1 MKESNLVNRLINNE
15 RSAINELY
23 AEYSPK
29 LYRFAY
35 GYLKSEAEALDIVQE
50 VFINIWNYRSKLN
63 KNSNL
68 DSLLFTVA
76 KNTIITVFRKKVN
89 EKGFL
94 EYLKHKVITNSI
106 DTESQFNYSQF
117 SNEIKNLVGQLPPQ
131 RRKIYQLSKEKGLTN
146 KAIATELGISVKTVE
161 DHLSKATKYLRKHLS
176 EYGFLA
182 LLFFEMFVRLK

>member
-15 RSAINELY
+15 KSAINELY

-35 GYLKSEAEALDIVQE
+35 GYLKSEADALDIVQE
-50 VFINIWNYRSKLN
+50 VFVNIWNYRDKLS

-76 KNTIITVFRKKVN
+76 KNTIISVFRKKVN

-94 EYLKHKVITNSI
+94 EYLRHKVVTNSI
-106 DTESQFNYSQF
+106 DTESQINY
-117 SNEIKNLVGQLPPQ
+117 NLLSDEVNKLIDQLPPQ
-131 RRKIYQLSKEKGLTN
+131 RKKIFLLSKEKGLAN
-146 KAIATELGISVKTVE
+146 KTIASDLGISVKTVE
-161 DHLSKATKYLRKHLS
+161 DHLSKAKKFLQQNLS

-182 LLFFEMFVRLK
+182 LLFFEMFIRK